1 MTTICSME
9 RQLFLR
15 RDKSVKGNSGGPMRY
30 VNPSDVLDKF
40 MRYIK
45 EYDGEMIPK
54 DTAVEELKDAL
65 DDAEYEEMLD

>member
-1 MTTICSME
+1 MH
-9 RQLFLR
+9 
-15 RDKSVKGNSGGPMRY
+15 Y

-45 EYDGEMIPK
+45 EYDGDMISK
-54 DTAVEELKDAL
+54 DSAVEELKDAL